1 MTKSPSLEGGGLFKG
16 DSPGLGKRR
25 RRSRREPRKVS
36 REIPNRWIYTSF
48 KELETGAYSQGS
60 QPSAVKYIYP
70 LQFHYPAAGV
80 TVGHT
85 IQASFIDTPTIY
97 GRCL

>member
-1 MTKSPSLEGGGLFKG
+1 MAVYSKEIAQAWESEGEGVAET
-16 DSPGLGKRR
+16 
-25 RRSRREPRKVS
+25 REPRKVS

-85 IQASFIDTPTIY
+85 IQASFIDTPTSTIY